1 MAGARAGRTHYSRV
15 GALQSCGIVERN
27 NGSTDRLIQLFGG
40 VVTRGDAVLSEPGG
54 RRDSVSAAG
63 NARGIANGRV
73 FAIGLE
79 ADSLERAGDGHRAGA
94 VRGEQL
100 DGADVFRGY
109 FAERSAGSELRV
121 RGASGG
127 CRWNS
132 DCLLACGDAPE
143 HESGCAAAGGDDAG
157 GDSDDQPLRL

>member
-27 NGSTDRLIQLFGG
+27 NGSTDRHIQLFGG
-40 VVTRGDAVLSEPGG
+40 VVTRGDAVLSEPGS

-63 NARGIANGRV
+63 NAKRGIANGRV
-73 FAIGLE
+73 FTIGLE

-100 DGADVFRGY
+100 DGVDVFRGY
-109 FAERSAGSELRV
+109 
-121 RGASGG
+121 
-127 CRWNS
+127 
-132 DCLLACGDAPE
+132 
-143 HESGCAAAGGDDAG
+143 
-157 GDSDDQPLRL
+157 